1 MEEMIMNKAF
11 ANVMDENI
19 ITADDGVTIE
29 MADRTRPD
37 QMTNYE
43 HQQDSD
49 TNALPPISP
58 KLVVATDKNHK
69 REIDGNEEKT
79 RYISIDIV
87 ESILTRMNSRDMMRV
102 GAVCKDWRAISVQFN
117 PIKRKIPWLI
127 TTKVWKASCRLQS
140 VVDNE
145 DTFKVKFPE
154 IPTSRTLFY
163 NCSNGWLVTE
173 PDHYSRMIL
182 LNPFSSVWLQLP
194 ACKPMPNSFIC
205 MSSAP
210 TDPNCI
216 ILARDYINH
225 LYVWRPGDESWTLEE
240 GMLEPF
246 ETIISFKGQFYTW
259 NRWSRC
265 LTIFQI
271 LPLRLRKLVVPCPF
285 DSRSSDVS
293 NVSLVESCG
302 NILLVCIMKHA
313 LQPFVI
319 FLFQLDLE
327 NKVWIKIESLGDQA
341 LFIAIPRNQVISVS
355 AREVGCSANCIY
367 LTGVWQPFPLGEF
380 SVYSMNNDIITSFS
394 TFVGHN
400 QRRYGCN
407 RLWITPSLS

>member
-1 MEEMIMNKAF
+1 MFHHRLA
-11 ANVMDENI
+11 
-19 ITADDGVTIE
+19 
-29 MADRTRPD
+29 
-37 QMTNYE
+37 
-43 HQQDSD
+43 
-49 TNALPPISP
+49 
-58 KLVVATDKNHK
+58 VATDKNHK
-69 REIDGNEEKT
+69 RENNDNAEKI

-87 ESILTRMNSRDMMRV
+87 ESILTQMNSKDIMRV
-102 GAVCKDWRAISVQFN
+102 GAVCKDWRAISVRFDR
-117 PIKRKIPWLI
+117 IKRKIPWLI
-127 TTKVWKASCRLQS
+127 TTNVWKATCRLQS

-145 DTFKVKFPE
+145 DTFKVKFPW

-173 PDHYSRMIL
+173 PDHYNPMIL

-194 ACKPMPNSFIC
+194 AFKPMPNSFIY

-216 ILARDYINH
+216 LLARDYINL
-225 LYVWRPGDESWTLEE
+225 LYVWRPGDESWTLQ

-259 NRWSRC
+259 NRWSSC
-265 LTIFQI
+265 LTIFQV
-271 LPLRLRKLVVPCPF
+271 LPLRLKKLVVPCPF
-285 DSRSSDVS
+285 NSHISRVH

-302 NILLVCIMKHA
+302 NILLVYIMKHA
-313 LQPFVI
+313 LQPVAI

-327 NKVWIKIESLGDQA
+327 NKVWIKKDSLGDQT
-341 LFIAIPRNQVISVS
+341 LFMAIPRNQVISVS
-355 AREVGCSANCIY
+355 ASEVGCSANCIY
-367 LTGVWQPFPLGEF
+367 LTGVWRSFPLGEF
-380 SVYSMNNDIITSFS
+380 SVYNMNNHTIKSFS